1 MVANAAFDWKTPFGS
16 LCNKSEDSFQTTS
29 PKTLDAGLAHQTS
42 LNGLTVKPPPTILHP
57 QVPLSHQ
64 PYLCG
69 RVEIHG
75 TTTRRTQF
83 YQAELEGVVLMDR
96 SPCPVICLCP

>member
-16 LCNKSEDSFQTTS
+16 LCNKSEDSFQRTS

-42 LNGLTVKPPPTILHP
+42 LNGLTVKPPPTIHP

-64 PYLCG
+64 P
-69 RVEIHG
+69 
-75 TTTRRTQF
+75 
-83 YQAELEGVVLMDR
+83 AELEGVVLINR
-96 SPCPVICLCP
+96 SPCPVIWMFQPKASHRWRLD